1 MNENTYLFFVIYC
14 LVRQLLWSLVF
25 NSTFNNSYNY
35 MTASFIGGGNLAKS
49 NDTEIQHKIGKQ
61 KYANLKICTFLIY
74 NPKTHKQISFSTR

>member
-1 MNENTYLFFVIYC
+1 MSNFKQYSTVNENTYLFFVIYC

-61 KYANLKICTFLIY
+61 KW
-74 NPKTHKQISFSTR
+74 QIWKKNVLS